1 MRIFSSPGAYA
12 TRAAGAPTLQEVVL
26 RINGRDTRW
35 FVGRINHKCTSETA
49 EQLVQLPGTNDLQ
62 LAASAC

>member
-35 FVGRINHKCTSETA
+35 FVGCIRHPRLPEAA
-49 EQLVQLPGTNDLQ
+49 EQRAQMPRMNDLQ
-62 LAASAC
+62 LAATA